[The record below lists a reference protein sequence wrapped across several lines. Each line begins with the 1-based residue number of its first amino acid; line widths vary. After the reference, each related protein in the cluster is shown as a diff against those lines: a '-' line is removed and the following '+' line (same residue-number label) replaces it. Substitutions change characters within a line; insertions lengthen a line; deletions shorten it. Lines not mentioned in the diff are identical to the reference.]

1 MEGSEMT
8 NLKQFLEESPIA
20 ARVVLPTHII
30 VHQQKLSYMAAKG
43 IRESAAFVPSDG
55 KVCELEVGGR
65 RIARG
70 RIVRRWGGF
79 FFKVEEMEKGDER

>member
-1 MEGSEMT
+1 MIK
-8 NLKQFLEESPIA
+8 LKQFLEESPIA
-20 ARVVLPTHII
+20 ERVSLPTHII

-43 IRESAAFVPSDG
+43 IMESASFAPSDG

-70 RIVRRWGGF
+70 RIVRRVGGF
-79 FFKVEEMEKGDER
+79 FFKVEEMEKGDDT

>member
-1 MEGSEMT
+1 MT
-8 NLKQFLEESPIA
+8 KLKQFLEESPIA
-20 ARVVLPTHII
+20 ARVSLPMHVI

-43 IRESAAFVPSDG
+43 ILESAVFVPSDG

-70 RIVRRWGGF
+70 RIVRRWGGSY
-79 FFKVEEMEKGDER
+79 FKVEEMEKGDGQ